1 MDNLPSK
8 KAKLTTPRASR
19 IRYTLELA
27 FEPGMEER
35 LERLKSRLQ
44 RAKSSLYITP
54 RTPMGNVLLVEGLLD
69 SFERSEGRGMVSEG
83 HNSSLFTFG
92 SSLSSHDR
100 PPACNVATQTDFCGQ
115 YDLPYVLSSGENT
128 TGCFD
133 VHTASKPDEAYF
145 IASTDA
151 TKQILHTM
159 ARYNG
164 KCPLCGF
171 SLDTES
177 LGFLRHGH
185 AARIS
190 LSCAAGHSLRWFS
203 SSVISGKFTVN
214 LRYVTYL
221 VNFDE
226 VDTNFIN
233 QVLVQQK
240 I

>member
-1 MDNLPSK
+1 
-8 KAKLTTPRASR
+8 
-19 IRYTLELA
+19 
-27 FEPGMEER
+27 
-35 LERLKSRLQ
+35 
-44 RAKSSLYITP
+44 
-54 RTPMGNVLLVEGLLD
+54 MGNVLLAEGLLD
-69 SFERSEGRGMVSEG
+69 LFKGSEQRGMVSEG

-92 SSLSSHDR
+92 SSLSCHDR

-115 YDLPYVLSSGENT
+115 DDLPYVLSSGENT

-190 LSCAAGHSLRWFS
+190 LSCAAGHSVRWFS
-203 SSVISGKFTVN
+203 SSVISRMFTVN

-233 QVLVQQK
+233 QVLVEQK

>member
-1 MDNLPSK
+1 M
-8 KAKLTTPRASR
+8 
-19 IRYTLELA
+19 
-27 FEPGMEER
+27 
-35 LERLKSRLQ
+35 
-44 RAKSSLYITP
+44 
-54 RTPMGNVLLVEGLLD
+54 
-69 SFERSEGRGMVSEG
+69 
-83 HNSSLFTFG
+83 
-92 SSLSSHDR
+92 
-100 PPACNVATQTDFCGQ
+100 
-115 YDLPYVLSSGENT
+115 LSSGENT

-145 IASTDA
+145 ITSTDA

-190 LSCAAGHSLRWFS
+190 LSCAAGHSLRRFS

-233 QVLVQQK
+233 LVLVEQK

>member
-1 MDNLPSK
+1 MKVIIPLWLHSGRRCLAMIVLPLATS
-8 KAKLTTPRASR
+8 PRKQISVGKTICR
-19 IRYTLELA
+19 
-27 FEPGMEER
+27 M
-35 LERLKSRLQ
+35 
-44 RAKSSLYITP
+44 
-54 RTPMGNVLLVEGLLD
+54 
-69 SFERSEGRGMVSEG
+69 
-83 HNSSLFTFG
+83 
-92 SSLSSHDR
+92 
-100 PPACNVATQTDFCGQ
+100 
-115 YDLPYVLSSGENT
+115 

-185 AARIS
+185 AAGIS

-233 QVLVQQK
+233 QVLVEQK

>member
-1 MDNLPSK
+1 MARMPRM
-8 KAKLTTPRASR
+8 ARTPRMAR
-19 IRYTLELA
+19 WLA
-27 FEPGMEER
+27 D
-35 LERLKSRLQ
+35 
-44 RAKSSLYITP
+44 Y
-54 RTPMGNVLLVEGLLD
+54 
-69 SFERSEGRGMVSEG
+69 
-83 HNSSLFTFG
+83 
-92 SSLSSHDR
+92 
-100 PPACNVATQTDFCGQ
+100 
-115 YDLPYVLSSGENT
+115 
-128 TGCFD
+128 
-133 VHTASKPDEAYF
+133 PDP
-145 IASTDA
+145 
-151 TKQILHTM
+151 LHTM

-233 QVLVQQK
+233 QVLVEQK

>member
-1 MDNLPSK
+1 
-8 KAKLTTPRASR
+8 
-19 IRYTLELA
+19 
-27 FEPGMEER
+27 
-35 LERLKSRLQ
+35 
-44 RAKSSLYITP
+44 
-54 RTPMGNVLLVEGLLD
+54 MGNVLLAEGLLD
-69 SFERSEGRGMVSEG
+69 LFEGSEQRRMVSEG

-115 YDLPYVLSSGENT
+115 DDLPYVLSSGENT

-177 LGFLRHGH
+177 LVFLRHGH

-203 SSVISGKFTVN
+203 SSVISRMFTVN

-233 QVLVQQK
+233 QVLVEQK

>member
-1 MDNLPSK
+1 
-8 KAKLTTPRASR
+8 
-19 IRYTLELA
+19 
-27 FEPGMEER
+27 MEER

-54 RTPMGNVLLVEGLLD
+54 RTPMGNVLLAEGLLD
-69 SFERSEGRGMVSEG
+69 LFEGSEQRRMVSEG

-92 SSLSSHDR
+92 SSSCHDR

-115 YDLPYVLSSGENT
+115 DDLPYVLSSGENT

-177 LGFLRHGH
+177 LVFLRHGH

-203 SSVISGKFTVN
+203 SSVISRMFTVN

-233 QVLVQQK
+233 QVLVEQK

>member
-1 MDNLPSK
+1 
-8 KAKLTTPRASR
+8 
-19 IRYTLELA
+19 
-27 FEPGMEER
+27 
-35 LERLKSRLQ
+35 
-44 RAKSSLYITP
+44 
-54 RTPMGNVLLVEGLLD
+54 MGNVLLVEGLL
-69 SFERSEGRGMVSEG
+69 SGLNEGEWWVKVIIPLCLHSGRRCLAMIV
-83 HNSSLFTFG
+83 LPT
-92 SSLSSHDR
+92 
-100 PPACNVATQTDFCGQ
+100 CNVTTQTDFCGQ
-115 YDLPYVLSSGENT
+115 DDLPYLLSSGENT

-133 VHTASKPDEAYF
+133 VHTASKPNEAYF
-145 IASTDA
+145 IASMDA
-151 TKQILHTM
+151 TKQILHTV

-164 KCPLCGF
+164 KCSLCGF

-190 LSCAAGHSLRWFS
+190 LSCAAGHSLCWFS
-203 SSVISGKFTVN
+203 SSVISRMFTVN

-233 QVLVQQK
+233 QVLVEQK

>member
-1 MDNLPSK
+1 M
-8 KAKLTTPRASR
+8 
-19 IRYTLELA
+19 
-27 FEPGMEER
+27 
-35 LERLKSRLQ
+35 
-44 RAKSSLYITP
+44 
-54 RTPMGNVLLVEGLLD
+54 
-69 SFERSEGRGMVSEG
+69 
-83 HNSSLFTFG
+83 
-92 SSLSSHDR
+92 
-100 PPACNVATQTDFCGQ
+100 
-115 YDLPYVLSSGENT
+115 LSSGENT

-133 VHTASKPDEAYF
+133 LHTASKPDEAYF
-145 IASTDA
+145 IACTDA

-226 VDTNFIN
+226 VDTNFMGSTKTWNPESGNGNGITGTETETETETGTETETEYGIKY
-233 QVLVQQK
+233 Q
-240 I
+240 